1 MEDVNPTIT
10 RYVKSGWVNKLI
22 KTDSQIRPKK
32 KKNPKPPGCCLQE
45 RGLIQSCIQADCER
59 KGEDTRGTVP

>member
-10 RYVKSGWVNKLI
+10 SYVKSGRVNKLI
-22 KTDSQIRPKK
+22 KTDSQIRLK
-32 KKNPKPPGCCLQE
+32 KPPGCCLQE